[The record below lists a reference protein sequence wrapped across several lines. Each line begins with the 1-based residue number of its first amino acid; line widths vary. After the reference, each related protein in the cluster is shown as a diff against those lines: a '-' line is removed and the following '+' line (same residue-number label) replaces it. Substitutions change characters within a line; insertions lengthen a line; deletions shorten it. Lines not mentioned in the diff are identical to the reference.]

1 MLKIRGKKMMIRTIG
16 NLKFENKIIGF
27 LLMDEKGNIK
37 IKITKNISR
46 VILQENSIIEV
57 SMND

>member
-1 MLKIRGKKMMIRTIG
+1 MRTIG

-27 LLMDEKGNIK
+27 LLMDEKGNVT

>member
-1 MLKIRGKKMMIRTIG
+1 MMIQIIG

>member
-1 MLKIRGKKMMIRTIG
+1 MIQTIG
-16 NLKFENKIIGF
+16 SLKFENKIIGF